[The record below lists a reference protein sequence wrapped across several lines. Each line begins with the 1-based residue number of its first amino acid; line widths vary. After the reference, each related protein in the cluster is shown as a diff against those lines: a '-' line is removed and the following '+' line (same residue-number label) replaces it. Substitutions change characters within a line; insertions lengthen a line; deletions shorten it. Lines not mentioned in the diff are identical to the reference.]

1 MFCSPDVAHLR
12 AVAEVPAVGCLVPP
26 PHIPGVLPQQGDLT
40 RGVARVPQ
48 GIPEVL
54 AWTRM

>member
-12 AVAEVPAVGCLVPP
+12 AVAEVPTVRCLVPP
-26 PHIPGVLPQQGDLT
+26 AHIPGVLPQQGDLT

-48 GIPEVL
+48 GITEVL
-54 AWTRM
+54 TGTRT